1 MTVGD
6 LLLQSA
12 ERFPDKEALIYQE
25 TRLNYAKLLERV
37 DRLSNGLHSLGLRPG
52 DRMGLYL
59 YNSHQAYEA
68 LLAGARAGLV
78 FVPLNFMLSG
88 RELATIAR
96 HAGVRAVVSE
106 PDLFPTLAPQL
117 AALPAVEHVIG
128 LGEVQGASVE
138 YEDLLQNAPARP
150 PAISVDAGELF
161 GLMYTSGTTGLP
173 KGVMLSHGNIATHAA
188 HMVRDYRIGEGS
200 RGLIALPYFVGA
212 SLNGIGLP
220 CFSQGSTVVILRRF
234 APAEFLQAIARE
246 RITHVQVVP
255 TLLVRLLE
263 SDALGRCDTSSLEIF
278 GYGSAPMP
286 VDRLRQALEIFGPCF
301 AQMYGLTETCA
312 MATCL
317 RPEEHLLDEPESVRL
332 GSCGRPVEGVEVR
345 IVDQTGIPVAT
356 GEVGEAVIRGP
367 TVMRGYWEMPEL
379 TAATVKQGWFHSGDL
394 AYRDE
399 EGYIFLTDRKKDMI
413 ITGGFNVYPK
423 EVEEVLYTHPSVF
436 ECAVIGVPDAD
447 WGEAVR
453 AIVAPRPGAR
463 VTEEEL
469 LGFCREHLS
478 AFKRPKSVGFVEEI
492 PRNPS
497 GKVLKRVLREQEAR
511 NQPQRKEKKWRD
523 HP

>member
-1 MTVGD
+1 V
-6 LLLQSA
+6 
-12 ERFPDKEALIYQE
+12 
-25 TRLNYAKLLERV
+25 
-37 DRLSNGLHSLGLRPG
+37 
-52 DRMGLYL
+52 
-59 YNSHQAYEA
+59 
-68 LLAGARAGLV
+68 
-78 FVPLNFMLSG
+78 
-88 RELATIAR
+88 
-96 HAGVRAVVSE
+96 
-106 PDLFPTLAPQL
+106 
-117 AALPAVEHVIG
+117 
-128 LGEVQGASVE
+128 GEV
-138 YEDLLQNAPARP
+138 
-150 PAISVDAGELF
+150 
-161 GLMYTSGTTGLP
+161 
-173 KGVMLSHGNIATHAA
+173 
-188 HMVRDYRIGEGS
+188 
-200 RGLIALPYFVGA
+200 
-212 SLNGIGLP
+212 
-220 CFSQGSTVVILRRF
+220 
-234 APAEFLQAIARE
+234 
-246 RITHVQVVP
+246 
-255 TLLVRLLE
+255 
-263 SDALGRCDTSSLEIF
+263 
-278 GYGSAPMP
+278 
-286 VDRLRQALEIFGPCF
+286 
-301 AQMYGLTETCA
+301 
-312 MATCL
+312 
-317 RPEEHLLDEPESVRL
+317 
-332 GSCGRPVEGVEVR
+332 
-345 IVDQTGIPVAT
+345 
-356 GEVGEAVIRGP
+356 VIRGP